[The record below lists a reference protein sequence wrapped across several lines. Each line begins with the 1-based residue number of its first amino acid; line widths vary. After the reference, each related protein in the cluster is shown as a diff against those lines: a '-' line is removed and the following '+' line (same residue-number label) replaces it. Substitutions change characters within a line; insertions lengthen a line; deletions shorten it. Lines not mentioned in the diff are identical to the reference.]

1 MEKTLKGYLREYGRR
16 PKKSLGQVFLIERSI
31 QEKILE
37 LADLSPEDV
46 VVEIGPGTG
55 TLTREL
61 LPRVRR
67 LIALEIDTALASFLQ
82 GSITSAS
89 NLNLLC
95 ADALRFD
102 YEKASVGLGTRLK
115 VVGNLPYVISA
126 PMMVTFLEQ
135 RKAFSLLILMV
146 QKEVALRLTAEPGT
160 KQYGSLSVLCRF
172 YFDLR
177 LERHVSRNCFYP
189 VPKVDSA
196 VIRVIPREPIPFP
209 PGREAF
215 FRDLIRAAFSKRR
228 KTLFN
233 ALRSSLPTEIPR
245 EGLRKTLLDCGIDPR
260 RRPETLSPEEYA
272 QLALR
277 MQETYPHK

>member
-1 MEKTLKGYLREYGRR
+1 MEKTLKGYLRDYGRR

-67 LIALEIDTALASFLQ
+67 LIALEIDAALASFLQ

-95 ADALRFD
+95 TDALRFD

-126 PMMVTFLEQ
+126 PMMITLLEQ

-196 VIRVIPREPIPFP
+196 VMRFVPREPIPFP
-209 PGREAF
+209 PGGEAF
-215 FRDLIRAAFSKRR
+215 FRDLIRTAFSKRR

-233 ALRSSLPTEIPR
+233 ALRSSLRTEIPR
-245 EGLRKTLLDCGIDPR
+245 EGLRKALLDCGIDPR
-260 RRPETLSPEEYA
+260 RRPETVSPEEYA

-277 MQETYPHK
+277 MQETYPRK